1 MQLLDLQCDLSIGRM
16 RVLLVGLELEGFFLA
31 KSRISDVFIIYMSV
45 PSRVFKGYRSNHYNL
60 FVLFRALS
68 K

>member
-1 MQLLDLQCDLSIGRM
+1 M